1 MAHVPPVVTG
11 VTSVTLLSWSPA
23 PGNTTP
29 LHIDSPSSAVVEGQT
44 LDLNCVIAS
53 GPAQATVTW
62 YKRGGT
68 LPAKHQVSGSRL
80 RLLQVTAADSGEYVC
95 RVTSGATTRETSIMV
110 TIQPSGAS
118 AYPPGSTT
126 PLRIESSSLSSPVTE
141 GQTLDLNCVIA
152 SPAQATVT
160 WYKRGGTLP
169 AKHQVSGSRL
179 RLLQVTAADSGE
191 YVCRVTSG
199 ATTKEISIMVTIQP
213 SGASAYPA
221 GVTPPVRIESS
232 SSSVAEG
239 QTLDLNCIVA
249 GQGQA
254 TVTWYKRGGSLPA
267 KHQVSG
273 TRLRIPQVTAADS
286 GEYVCRVT
294 SGTAT
299 HETSLIVTIQT
310 GAGSSYGVGVTPPVR
325 IETSSA
331 AVTEGQTLDLNCM
344 VAGQGHPHVTWYRR
358 GGALPPNSQVSGT
371 RLRLS
376 QVAVADSGEYVCR
389 VTLGSVQKE
398 ACLSLSRAQASA
410 GTLLTAV
417 SASGVSQPLHIE
429 SLSSAIAEGQTLD
442 LNCVVAGSGPTTVTW
457 YKRGGSLPAGHQVS
471 GSRLRIPHR

>member
-1 MAHVPPVVTG
+1 MSRSGENRNDIQLWASLGGPSKSWGPHANPDDLKQCWLVLGRLRWPHDY
-11 VTSVTLLSWSPA
+11 LSDPME
-23 PGNTTP
+23 
-29 LHIDSPSSAVVEGQT
+29 D
-44 LDLNCVIAS
+44 
-53 GPAQATVTW
+53 
-62 YKRGGT
+62 
-68 LPAKHQVSGSRL
+68 QVSGSRL

-95 RVTSGATTRETSIMV
+95 RVTSGGTTKETSIMV
-110 TIQPSGAS
+110 AIQPSSAS
-118 AYPPGSTT
+118 TYP
-126 PLRIESSSLSSPVTE
+126 I
-141 GQTLDLNCVIA
+141 
-152 SPAQATVT
+152 
-160 WYKRGGTLP
+160 
-169 AKHQVSGSRL
+169 
-179 RLLQVTAADSGE
+179 
-191 YVCRVTSG
+191 
-199 ATTKEISIMVTIQP
+199 
-213 SGASAYPA
+213 

-239 QTLDLNCIVA
+239 QTLDLNCIVT

-294 SGTAT
+294 SGSVT

-310 GAGSSYGVGVTPPVR
+310 GTGSSYGTGTAVGVTPPVR

-371 RLRLS
+371 RLRLA

-389 VTLGSVQKE
+389 VTLGTVTQEASVIVTVPT
-398 ACLSLSRAQASA
+398 SA
-410 GTLLTAV
+410 DTYYT
-417 SASGVSQPLHIE
+417 SGISQPLRIE

-457 YKRGGSLPAGHQVS
+457 YKRGGSLPVGHQVS
-471 GSRLRIPHR
+471 GTRLRIPQVTAADSGEYVCRVTSGGVTQETSLIVTIDDGDNPSHCECHPLGDRFLLVSGTTGAIDPQPCPCSYQHQSTHPH